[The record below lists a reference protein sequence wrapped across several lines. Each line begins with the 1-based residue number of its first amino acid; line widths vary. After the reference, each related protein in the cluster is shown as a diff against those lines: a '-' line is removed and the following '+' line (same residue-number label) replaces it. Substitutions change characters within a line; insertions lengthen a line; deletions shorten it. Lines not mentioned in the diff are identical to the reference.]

1 MMLAASNPKLQIPN
15 PDALPNPKIP
25 KQLPRPTPNSRSRL
39 WELDLDLG
47 LVIGLELGLVIGGWE
62 CVGAWDLELGI

>member
-1 MMLAASNPKLQIPN
+1 
-15 PDALPNPKIP
+15 
-25 KQLPRPTPNSRSRL
+25 
-39 WELDLDLG
+39 LDLDLG